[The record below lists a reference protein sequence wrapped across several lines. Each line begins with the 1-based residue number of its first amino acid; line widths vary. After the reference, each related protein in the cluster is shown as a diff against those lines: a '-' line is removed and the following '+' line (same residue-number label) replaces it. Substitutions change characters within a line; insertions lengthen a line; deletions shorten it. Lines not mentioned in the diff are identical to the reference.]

1 MTLPRKHILGILADN
16 LRLRD
21 SVMPLSGRRLTA
33 WARGLNL
40 PRGGETVLYTGHMYQ
55 MMPALASL
63 EAGLALAEKIHLT
76 RFMGLGRWVNRL
88 LNVSTFMTWPSG
100 REQRAYDSR
109 LAAIAKRLLQAKVPF
124 GYLYEKEL
132 YSGALL
138 HDLGVE
144 SGFRDH
150 ALKVWNLLQ
159 SQGVKRVITVD
170 PHTTDMLREVY
181 PHYCPGYSL
190 EVKNYLEVLA
200 ESAARSRE
208 AVAGTLNRAVALHD
222 SCLYARVLGIVEPPR
237 QLLDQA
243 RCREVVHDNSRAATY
258 CCGGPLESLF
268 PRKAETVA
276 RARIEQLVQ
285 TGCKSIAAMCP
296 ICLHN
301 LRKAA
306 AGKGVEVSDLS
317 ELLGA

>member
-1 MTLPRKHILGILADN
+1 MTGIPRKHIIGILADN
-16 LRLRD
+16 LRLRG

-63 EAGLALAEKIHLT
+63 EAGLALAEKTYLT

-88 LNVSTFMTWPSG
+88 LNLSAFMTWPSG
-100 REQRAYDSR
+100 REQRVYDSR
-109 LAAIAKRLLQAKVPF
+109 LAAITKLLLQNKVSF

-132 YSGALL
+132 YTGALL

-144 SGFRDH
+144 SDFRAH
-150 ALKVWNLLQ
+150 VLKVWNLLQ

-170 PHTTDMLREVY
+170 PHTTEMLREVY
-181 PHYCPGYSL
+181 PRYCPGYAL

-200 ESAARSRE
+200 ESGEQRRE
-208 AVAGTLNRAVALHD
+208 TVAGVVGRAVALHD
-222 SCLYARVLGIVEPPR
+222 SCLYARVLNMVDPPR
-237 QLLDQA
+237 KLLDQA
-243 RCREVVHDNSRAATY
+243 HYREAAHDNSRTATY

-276 RARIEQLVQ
+276 KTRIEQLLQ
-285 TGCKSIAAMCP
+285 TGCNSVAAMCP

-306 AGKGVEVSDLS
+306 VGKGVEVRDLS
-317 ELLGA
+317 EVL